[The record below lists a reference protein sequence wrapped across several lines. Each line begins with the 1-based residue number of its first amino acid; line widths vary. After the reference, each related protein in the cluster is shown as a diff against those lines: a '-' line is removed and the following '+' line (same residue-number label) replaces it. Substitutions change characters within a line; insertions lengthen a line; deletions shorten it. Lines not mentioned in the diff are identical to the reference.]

1 MHLERGSGILL
12 HISSLP
18 SPFGI
23 GDLGPSAWQFVDQLE
38 TAHQKYW
45 QILPLNPTDTIYG
58 NSPYLS
64 VSAFAMNPLL
74 ISPELLVRDGLLDR
88 AEIAKPPEFPA
99 DKVDFAAVKTYKM
112 PLLQKAFLR
121 WDSSRDQQF
130 AGFLQEQAGWLE
142 DFALFIALK
151 ETQAGKNWHEWPVAL
166 RDREP
171 SALTKKTKELAREI
185 LFVQFQ
191 QYLIQNQWR
200 NLKNYCADKGI
211 QIIGDLPIYI
221 EYGSVDLWCN
231 PDYFKLD
238 EQKQPYVVAGVP
250 PDYFSATGQRWGN
263 PIYNWQKLQEDH
275 FSWWAA
281 RLSRNLRLFDIVR
294 IDHFR
299 GLVAY
304 WEIPAAE
311 QTAIHG
317 EWITVPTDAFMTALQ
332 KACPQF
338 NVIAEDL
345 GLITDDVKEI
355 IERYQLP
362 GMKVLQFAF
371 DNLETNTYLPHH
383 YPENCI
389 VYTGTH
395 DNNTTL
401 AWYLKDATGAEK
413 WNLGVYC
420 KKEITAENVNWN
432 LIELALSSSANV
444 AIIPAQ
450 DILQLDGSAR
460 MNKPGTKFG
469 NWEWR
474 LKMNQLDLPS
484 LNRLAELTS
493 KVGRI

>member
-1 MHLERGSGILL
+1 MYLKRGSGILL

-23 GDLGPSAWQFVDQLE
+23 GDLGPAAFQFVDQLKK
-38 TAHQKYW
+38 AQQKYW
-45 QILPLNPTDTIYG
+45 QILPLNPTAAIYG

-64 VSAFAMNPLL
+64 VSAFALNPLL
-74 ISPELLVRDGLLDR
+74 VSPELLMHDGLLDR
-88 AEIAKPPEFPA
+88 TEIATLPAFPA
-99 DKVDFAAVKTYKM
+99 DKVDFTTVTTYKTQ
-112 PLLQKAFLR
+112 LLQKAFFR
-121 WDSSRDQQF
+121 WERSRDQQF
-130 AGFLQEQAGWLE
+130 ETFLQEQAGWLE
-142 DFALFIALK
+142 DYSLFMALK
-151 ETQAGKNWHEWPVAL
+151 EAHAGVNWHEWPAEL

-171 SALTKKTKELAREI
+171 AALATKAKELADDI

-191 QYLIQNQWR
+191 QYLVQKQWHH
-200 NLKNYCADKGI
+200 LKKYCVEKDI
-211 QIIGDLPIYI
+211 QIIGDLPIYV
-221 EYGSVDLWCN
+221 EYGSADVWCN

-238 EQKQPYVVAGVP
+238 EHKQPYVVAGVP

-263 PIYNWQKLQEDH
+263 PIYNWPKLQQDH
-275 FSWWAA
+275 FSWWIA

-304 WEIPAAE
+304 WEIPAE
-311 QTAIHG
+311 ENTAING
-317 EWITVPTDAFMTALQ
+317 EWVPVPTTELMAALQ
-332 KACPQF
+332 KTLNF

-345 GLITDDVKEI
+345 GLITDDVKEAMQ
-355 IERYQLP
+355 RYQLP

-371 DNLETNTYLPHH
+371 DDLETNSYLPHH

-401 AWYLKDATGAEK
+401 AWYQKNASETEK
-413 WNLGVYC
+413 WNLGAYF
-420 KKEITAENVNWN
+420 KKDITAENVIWN
-432 LIELALSSSANV
+432 LIELALSSRAHV

-460 MNKPGTKFG
+460 MNTPGTRFD

-474 LKMNQLDLPS
+474 LKMNQLGANE
-484 LNRLAELTS
+484 LNQLAELT
-493 KVGRI
+493 KKYDRV